1 MITAPV
7 LDMSPRAA
15 PFSIPSTPASPTAA
29 KGGKHLSLILMII
42 IGCFLLITAIIS
54 MVVMFLC
61 KSNKEQKNEPAKE
74 TGMYRLLVYMLPLV
88 FIPFFYFWW
97 TALLLVVGFFYVTG
111 LYKLLANR
119 SQNEFEPFAMKN
131 VNFQSIA
138 PIETLL

>member
-29 KGGKHLSLILMII
+29 KGGKHLSLILVII

-61 KSNKEQKNEPAKE
+61 KSNKVQKNEPAKE
-74 TGMYRLLVYMLPLV
+74 TGMYWEHGFKHIPNNVRLLIYILPLV
-88 FIPFFYFWW
+88 FIPFF
-97 TALLLVVGFFYVTG
+97 
-111 LYKLLANR
+111 
-119 SQNEFEPFAMKN
+119 
-131 VNFQSIA
+131 
-138 PIETLL
+138 